1 MKKVSYGQILALSI
15 LFMIGSSL
23 LVMAEAVRKKTSYG
37 Y

>member
-23 LVMAEAVRKKTSYG
+23 LGLWQRQ
-37 Y
+37 